1 MNIKKDI
8 MSDEVLVK
16 VEEASKKFCKSL
28 KRSMLYGV
36 QDIAKDL
43 FHAGLTNDRLRQYE
57 FWALDNVSFEL
68 RRGECLGII
77 GPNGAGKSTLLKM
90 LGGIILPDK
99 GLIEIHGRVGSLI
112 ELGAGSHPMLTG
124 RENIYINGSILGLG
138 KKEIDEKFESI
149 VDFAKLEDFIDT
161 PVKFYSSGMYVRLGY
176 AVAAH
181 LNPEIMLVDE
191 VLAVGDMAFKR
202 KCQRHMKDYL
212 SQGGAVVLVSHD
224 MHLVQSMCKRC
235 ILLDQGKIN
244 FIGATT
250 DSISCYLE
258 IQNSVSGN
266 VGKTTAELADAPV
279 VIEKVDI
286 YPSAGDEIF
295 SGEQVEV
302 TLHYRSATDFDPVS
316 WNFFIWTHDQQV
328 LITAGRARFSKIQ
341 HRISKG
347 TGQFR
352 CRIPSLQLVP
362 GTYALQAE
370 ILDLEAILPMARF
383 GWENPPIYFEVKASG
398 HELDNRRSITGDLVT
413 MDVIWE

>member
-1 MNIKKDI
+1 
-8 MSDEVLVK
+8 MSDEVVLK
-16 VEEASKKFCKSL
+16 VEGVSKKFCKSL
-28 KRSMLYGV
+28 KRAMVYGV
-36 QDIAKDL
+36 EDIAKDL
-43 FHAGLTNDRLRQYE
+43 FHFRRTNDRLRQDE

-90 LGGIILPDK
+90 LSGIILPDK
-99 GLIEIHGRVGSLI
+99 GVIEIHGRVGSLI

-124 RENIYINGSILGLG
+124 RENIYINGSILGLS
-138 KKEIDEKFESI
+138 KKEIDKKFDSI

-181 LNPEIMLVDE
+181 LTPEVMLVDE

-212 SQGGAVVLVSHD
+212 SQGGVVVLVSHD
-224 MHLVQSMCKRC
+224 MHLVQSMCSQC
-235 ILLDQGKIN
+235 MLLDKGNII
-244 FIGATT
+244 FMGATT
-250 DSISCYLE
+250 DSVSRYLE
-258 IQNSVSGN
+258 AQNSVSDH
-266 VGKTTAELADAPV
+266 VGEKHAQLGDAPV
-279 VIEKVDI
+279 VIERVDI

-295 SGEQVEV
+295 SGEQVEL
-302 TLHYRSATDFDPVS
+302 TLHYRSALDFEAVS
-316 WNFFIWTHDQQV
+316 WNFFIWTGDQQV
-328 LITAGRARFSKIQ
+328 LITAGRARFSNIQ
-341 HRISKG
+341 QRLSRE

-352 CRIPSLQLVP
+352 CTIPSLTLVP
-362 GTYALQAE
+362 GTYALKAE

-383 GWENPPIYFEVKASG
+383 GWENPPIYFEVKARG

>member
-1 MNIKKDI
+1 
-8 MSDEVLVK
+8 MSDEVVLK
-16 VEEASKKFCKSL
+16 VEGVSKKFCKSL
-28 KRSMLYGV
+28 KRAMVYGV
-36 QDIAKDL
+36 EDIAKDL
-43 FHAGLTNDRLRQYE
+43 FHFRRTNDRLRQDE

-138 KKEIDEKFESI
+138 KKEIDKKFESI

-181 LNPEIMLVDE
+181 LNPEVMLVDE

-224 MHLVQSMCKRC
+224 MHLVQSMCSQC
-235 ILLDQGKIN
+235 ILLDHGNIII
-244 FIGATT
+244 IGATT
-250 DSISCYLE
+250 DSVSRYLE
-258 IQNSVSGN
+258 IQNSTSDN
-266 VGKTTAELADAPV
+266 VAKRNAQLGDASV
-279 VIEKVDI
+279 VIERVDI
-286 YPSAGDEIF
+286 YPSSGHEIF
-295 SGEQVEV
+295 SGEKVEV
-302 TLHYRSATDFDPVS
+302 TLHYRSDGDFGAVS
-316 WNFFIWTHDQQV
+316 WNFFIWTGDQQI
-328 LITAGRARFSKIQ
+328 LITAGRARFSNIQ
-341 HRISKG
+341 HRLSRG

-352 CRIPSLQLVP
+352 CTIPSLQLVP
-362 GTYALQAE
+362 GTYALKAE
-370 ILDLEAILPMARF
+370 ILDLAAMYPMASF
-383 GWENPPIYFEVKASG
+383 GWENPPTYFKVKAIG
-398 HELDNRRSITGDLVT
+398 DELDNRRVISGDLVT
-413 MDVIWE
+413 IDVMWE